1 MRTLCLTLIALASAG
16 RAQSLSAPFLR
27 SDPSRIGILPILRS
41 DPPSSPLLTRFAPS
55 LRERTIANGPAFFT
69 RIFFD
74 AGRHAYL
81 GYELLIERKP
91 AGAYLATVGKLGVTP
106 MDLADSLFA
115 SLPIDLEWSMLPLPA
130 LPGPRLLHDGDTLSV
145 TLFAEPESGDKLID
159 EIRINPPLPV
169 SRFGP
174 AQLPSRAIPIPTASG
189 DPRAFSATD
198 AEMQVVQSRVTLN
211 GALKGV
217 IGRTVRG
224 ALIWL
229 YLPSH
234 GRYVLSLT
242 PRPGLDF
249 QQSGEVR
256 GGAISFALDGD
267 SIRLESFSPIVAGD
281 SPYLLFV
288 LHDPQWEPT
297 SEKQKSAP
305 NIGSVGAAEL
315 SALNQK

>member
-1 MRTLCLTLIALASAG
+1 MRTLPLALLALAAAH
-16 RAQSLSAPFLR
+16 AQSLSAPFFR

-41 DPPSSPLLTRFAPS
+41 DPPSSPLLRRFAPS
-55 LRERTIANGPAFFT
+55 LRERTVANGPAFFT

-74 AGRHAYL
+74 AGHHAYL

-91 AGAYLATVGKLGVTP
+91 AGAYLVTVGKLGVTP

-115 SLPIDLEWSMLPLPA
+115 SFPIDLEWAMLPLPSIPE
-130 LPGPRLLHDGDTLSV
+130 PGLLHDGDTLSIG
-145 TLFAEPESGDKLID
+145 LFTDSVSGDKLID
-159 EIRINPPLPV
+159 EIRINPPLPA

-174 AQLPSRAIPIPTASG
+174 AQLPSRVIPIPTVPG

-198 AEMQVVQSRVTLN
+198 AEMQVVQSRLSFN

-217 IGRTVRG
+217 IGRSVRG
-224 ALIWL
+224 SLLWL
-229 YLPSH
+229 YLPGH
-234 GRYVLSLT
+234 GRYVLSLV

-249 QQSGEVR
+249 QQAGEVR
-256 GGAISFALDGD
+256 GGAISFTLAGD
-267 SIRLESFSPIVAGD
+267 SIRLESFSPIATGD
-281 SPYLLFV
+281 SPYLLYV

-305 NIGSVGAAEL
+305 NIGTVGAAEL